1 MLGIIFVY
9 LQKILLVMRL
19 NFNTIIYPI
28 YGCLIGVNY
37 WNSLMEHVVI
47 ESAAE
52 DADEHCLEFHL
63 FVIGI
68 SFVWY
73 TEK

>member
-1 MLGIIFVY
+1 
-9 LQKILLVMRL
+9 MRL

-28 YGCLIGVNY
+28 YGCLVGLNY
-37 WNSLMEHVVI
+37 WDSKMDHVVI

-52 DADEHCLEFHL
+52 DQNEHCLEMHL
-63 FVIGI
+63 FIFGI
-68 SFVWY
+68 SYIWY